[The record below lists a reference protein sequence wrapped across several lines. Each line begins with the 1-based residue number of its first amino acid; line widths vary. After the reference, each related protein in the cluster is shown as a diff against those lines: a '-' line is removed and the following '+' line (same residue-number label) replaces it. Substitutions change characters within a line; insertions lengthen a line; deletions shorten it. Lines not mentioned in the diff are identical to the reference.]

1 MSEEAIEQKNLGNE
15 AYKKRDFAAAHKHY
29 DAAIALSPKNCTF
42 YTNKAA
48 VFYEEGKFEECID
61 ECKKAIDI
69 GRETQA
75 DYKLIAK
82 AMARIA
88 NAYIKVENLKDALYW
103 YEKSLAEHRD
113 PDIVKKHKQLQAEIK
128 EKEKLAYINPEVS
141 EQEKAEGNALFQK
154 GDYPNALKH
163 YNEAIK
169 RNPENHVLYSNRAAC
184 YQKLMEFNKVIED
197 CDTCLKMDPKFIKA
211 YLRKGAA
218 LVAMR
223 EFGRAQ
229 RAYEDALSID
239 PNSREAREGL
249 SNCYRQ
255 NDEDPA
261 KARERAMNDPEIQ
274 KILSDPGMRLIL
286 EQMSQD
292 PGAVQEHLK
301 NPDVLTKL
309 LKLKDAGIIA
319 MR

>member
-1 MSEEAIEQKNLGNE
+1 MDSAVEQKNLGNE
-15 AYKKRDFAAAHKHY
+15 AYKKRDFVTAHKHY
-29 DAAIALSPKNCTF
+29 DAAIALAPKNCTF

-48 VFYEEGKFEECID
+48 AYFEEGKYQECID
-61 ECKKAIDI
+61 ECKKAVDI
-69 GRETQA
+69 GRENQA
-75 DYKLIAK
+75 DYKVIAK
-82 AMARIA
+82 AMARIG
-88 NAYIKVENLKDALYW
+88 NAYIKLENLKDAMYW

-113 PDIVKKHKQLQAEIK
+113 PDIVKKHKQLQKDMA
-128 EKEKLAYINPEVS
+128 EKERLSYINPEIA

-163 YNEAIK
+163 YTEAIK
-169 RNPENHVLYSNRAAC
+169 RNPENAVLYSNRAAC
-184 YQKLMEFNKVIED
+184 YQKLMEFHKVIED
-197 CDTCLKMDPKFIKA
+197 CDTALKKDSKFIKA

-223 EFGRAQ
+223 EFTRAQ
-229 RAYEDALSID
+229 RCYEEALHLD

-249 SNCYRQ
+249 SNCYRS
-255 NDEDPA
+255 NDDNPA
-261 KARERAMNDPEIQ
+261 QARERAMNDPEIQ
-274 KILSDPGMRLIL
+274 AILSDPSMRLIL

-301 NPDVLTKL
+301 NPEVLTKL